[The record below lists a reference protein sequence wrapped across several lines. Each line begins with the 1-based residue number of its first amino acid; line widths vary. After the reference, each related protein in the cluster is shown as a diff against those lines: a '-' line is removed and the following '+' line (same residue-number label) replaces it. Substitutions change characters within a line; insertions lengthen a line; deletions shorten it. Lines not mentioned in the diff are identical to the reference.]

1 MDAEFAA
8 AADAI
13 LNKATSGELGV
24 PGVVALASDR
34 AGEFYARAVGVRRLG
49 QAAPMTTDSVLALF
63 SCSKAVTGTAV
74 LQLVEQGLLDLDAPA
89 KRYAPD
95 IGALEV
101 LEGFDEHGAMRLRP
115 PRRDIT
121 TRMLMTHTAGFGYPY
136 FSATL
141 KRLAAERGQPD
152 PRLGTKQGLMPP
164 LLFDP
169 GEQWE
174 YGISIDWCGQVVE
187 AIVGERL
194 DAILKA
200 HVFEPLGMTMSGFA
214 LTPAMRARRAS
225 MHQRDRDGALRA
237 IDFELPDNPEVFM
250 GGGALFAS
258 AEDYMRFLRMW
269 LNDGAGERDR
279 VLRRR
284 DSRPGRARPPG
295 RDEDRMHAQ
304 RQPFDDARPRIL
316 SRPAEVMGPDLHGQ
330 RRGCADWPARRLD
343 RLGGP
348 GQSLLLGRPQQRRRR
363 LLGDAAL
370 PIHGPGRAQRVP
382 GLRERGLRRL
392 APRLMSAEN
401 WPRFSR
407 RGRGASCSRKSFF
420 EILPTGVFGSS
431 SRISSAPI
439 ISCLP
444 SRSFRNAFN
453 SSSVSGG
460 APAFSLTKAF
470 GCLAAIGVG
479 NADDADLLD
488 RRMLVD
494 RLLDVARIDVEAAA
508 RAACPWCGRRC
519 RRSRPRPCSRR
530 RRCGRSR
537 PPSSAL
543 AVASGFFQ

>member
-13 LNKATSGELGV
+13 LNKATSGESGV

-174 YGISIDWCGQVVE
+174 YGISIDWCGQLVE

-214 LTPAMRARRAS
+214 LTPAMRAGRAS

-269 LNDGAGERDR
+269 LNDGAGERGR
-279 VLRRR
+279 VLRPETVALAVR
-284 DSRPGRARPPG
+284 DHLGGMKIGCMRSVSRSTTHDLEFFPGQPKSWG
-295 RDEDRMHAQ
+295 LTFMVNDEAA
-304 RQPFDDARPRIL
+304 PTG
-316 SRPAEVMGPDLHGQ
+316 RPAGSIGWAGLGNLFYWV
-330 RRGCADWPARRLD
+330 D
-343 RLGGP
+343 RSNGVAGFWATQLFP
-348 GQSLLLGRPQQRRRR
+348 FMDPV
-363 LLGDAAL
+363 AL
-370 PIHGPGRAQRVP
+370 NGFLAFESAVYD
-382 GLRERGLRRL
+382 GLRR
-392 APRLMSAEN
+392 
-401 WPRFSR
+401 
-407 RGRGASCSRKSFF
+407 
-420 EILPTGVFGSS
+420 GS
-431 SRISSAPI
+431 
-439 ISCLP
+439 
-444 SRSFRNAFN
+444 
-453 SSSVSGG
+453 
-460 APAFSLTKAF
+460 
-470 GCLAAIGVG
+470 
-479 NADDADLLD
+479 
-488 RRMLVD
+488 
-494 RLLDVARIDVEAAA
+494 
-508 RAACPWCGRRC
+508 
-519 RRSRPRPCSRR
+519 
-530 RRCGRSR
+530 
-537 PPSSAL
+537 
-543 AVASGFFQ
+543 